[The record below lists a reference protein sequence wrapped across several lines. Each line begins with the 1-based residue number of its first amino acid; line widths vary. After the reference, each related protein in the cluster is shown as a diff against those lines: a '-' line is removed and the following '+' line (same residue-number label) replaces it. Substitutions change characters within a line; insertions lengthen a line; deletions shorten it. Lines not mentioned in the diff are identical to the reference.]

1 MDFPRGAW
9 KSPYSAL
16 QTELLRCEGHLWRGK
31 IGRTARHAAQHTG
44 ERHDAP
50 AAQEALARKRR
61 DCWRRR
67 QSGMS
72 VTPHFRSRKLRRL
85 AAILRR
91 HNSQSDEPEK
101 PCGALLRQN
110 DSALRSRR
118 KRRLANKLARRTGA
132 RMRAPPS
139 GPAIPL

>member
-31 IGRTARHAAQHTG
+31 IGRTAKHAAQHTG

-61 DCWRRR
+61 DCLRRQ

-72 VTPHFRSRKLRRL
+72 ITDHFRSRKSRQP
-85 AAILRR
+85 AAILTRCK
-91 HNSQSDEPEK
+91 SQSDGPEK
-101 PCGALLRQN
+101 PCGALLY
-110 DSALRSRR
+110 
-118 KRRLANKLARRTGA
+118 
-132 RMRAPPS
+132 
-139 GPAIPL
+139 